1 MNLTPFQQAKIDPLL
16 REVLTNAGKDEQ
28 LQVIIILQ
36 EDNLEASSTNQIL
49 PSEFPSR
56 AEYRKALIE
65 RRKQQLAIVTVEQAV
80 TALQDLSID
89 IQWQGETSRALVA
102 KGLKSQIVE
111 ALKLP
116 CVKLAIADQVV
127 ELTNSPTHIQKT

>member
-56 AEYRKALIE
+56 TEYRKALIE
-65 RRKQQLAIVTVEQAV
+65 HTKQQLAITVEQTV
-80 TALQDLSID
+80 TALQNLSID
-89 IQWQGETSRALVA
+89 IQWQGETSGALVA

-111 ALKLP
+111 AVNLP
-116 CVKLAIADQVV
+116 GVKSIIADRIVKI
-127 ELTNSPTHIQKT
+127 N